1 MSARQENKRM
11 DSAQFLR
18 IAFPIL
24 VLFPV
29 PHICFC
35 SSFALLHSR
44 SLYIRSPPLG
54 GAILDRATSP
64 IHKSEAT
71 QESGL
76 FFFFFFFFA
85 NLEAFWLASITNC
98 QGSLGGDEASRGMF
112 GDWFVAVSLDAR
124 RCWSPSVLLS
134 LFVREGH
141 WRTIPSHKWPMQL
154 NLSCLH
160 RSLLHHRVYT
170 WCLGTVTMRERW
182 KLVALLFKIL

>member
-76 FFFFFFFFA
+76 FFFFFFFLLTLKPSDWPVSRIA
-85 NLEAFWLASITNC
+85 R
-98 QGSLGGDEASRGMF
+98 EASEGTKQAEACLEIDLWPFLLML
-112 GDWFVAVSLDAR
+112 DVAGLPVCS
-124 RCWSPSVLLS
+124 
-134 LFVREGH
+134 
-141 WRTIPSHKWPMQL
+141 
-154 NLSCLH
+154 
-160 RSLLHHRVYT
+160 
-170 WCLGTVTMRERW
+170 
-182 KLVALLFKIL
+182 